1 MKRAVALLLLT
12 MSCGPQGSPEQRYRR
27 AVLTLRRGELTQA
40 LDASRLEAG
49 RSTPD
54 SQYYWK
60 FRLLEAEV
68 LIYQGNPT
76 AAAAILS
83 RSIPDRQEFADIDA
97 RRKLLRAYL
106 PKGQPKQETGKLIDD
121 ALRQASRLG
130 DIDLLLDVEISKG
143 YYLSPDD

>member
-1 MKRAVALLLLT
+1 MRTTAVSLWSGSRWGPTRKRKQSSPRAILTVPGGRRWIEEMKRAVALLLLT

-68 LIYQGNPT
+68 LIYQGN
-76 AAAAILS
+76 
-83 RSIPDRQEFADIDA
+83 
-97 RRKLLRAYL
+97 
-106 PKGQPKQETGKLIDD
+106 
-121 ALRQASRLG
+121 
-130 DIDLLLDVEISKG
+130 
-143 YYLSPDD
+143 